1 LTVDTEKEETMKS
14 LLLALLAALSF
25 STCSN
30 QLQNSAWEL
39 SGIRI
44 KFDNTTKTSAI
55 NQKVKHDLNENYG
68 RVIYVLQNDTLYH
81 MGLEDEV
88 GTIPIRN
95 ITPSQIIYQDD
106 GKKGIIDYD
115 LSEDQKALNLAFSN
129 GNTLQLKRINLTE
142 ELKRKV
148 AAQTE

>member
-1 LTVDTEKEETMKS
+1 VDTEKEETMKS

-30 QLQNSAWEL
+30 QLQNSAWKL
-39 SGIRI
+39 TGMRI
-44 KFDNTTKTSAI
+44 KTDDPTKTSAI
-55 NQKVKHDLNENYG
+55 NQKVNHDLKENYG

-88 GTIPIRN
+88 GIIPIRN
-95 ITPSQIIYQDD
+95 ITASQIIYQDD
-106 GKKGIIDYD
+106 GKEGIIDYN

-129 GNTLQLKRINLTE
+129 GNTLKLKRIKLTQK
-142 ELKRKV
+142 LKRQV
-148 AAQTE
+148 AAQTK

>member
-1 LTVDTEKEETMKS
+1 MKS

-25 STCSN
+25 SACSN

-39 SGIRI
+39 TGMQI
-44 KFDNTTKTSAI
+44 KTDDPNKTSAI
-55 NQKVKHDLNENYG
+55 NQKVDHDLKENYG
-68 RVIYVLQNDTLYH
+68 RIIYVLQNDTLYH

-88 GTIPIRN
+88 GIIPIRN
-95 ITPSQIIYQDD
+95 ITSSQIIYQDD
-106 GKKGIIDYD
+106 GEEGIIDYD

-142 ELKRKV
+142 ELKRQV
-148 AAQTE
+148 AAQTK